1 MGCRSGQSERVS
13 RLSCGVSRDDGNT
26 KVAGAKLSRR
36 LLYPENLGWSL
47 HGRKTPITGKGLI
60 EMLDKRL
67 EQEQAPR
74 VDERLAR
81 VVRMIVEQYDG
92 DVKAFVESN
101 RYRTEVNRKAEV
113 ASDHGDEAPLRK
125 CPSTTKI
132 IGRISSAHYS

>member
-1 MGCRSGQSERVS
+1 METHSGWREAFAPATGSGES
-13 RLSCGVSRDDGNT
+13 GV
-26 KVAGAKLSRR
+26 AA
-36 LLYPENLGWSL
+36 LL
-47 HGRKTPITGKGLI
+47 TPITRKGLI

-81 VVRMIVEQYDG
+81 VVRIIVEQYDG
-92 DVKAFVESN
+92 DVKAFVDSI
-101 RYRTEVNRKAEV
+101 RYGTEMNRKAEAA
-113 ASDHGDEAPLRK
+113 ASDHGDEAPLRT

>member
-1 MGCRSGQSERVS
+1 METQKWLARSFR
-13 RLSCGVSRDDGNT
+13 
-26 KVAGAKLSRR
+26 AG
-36 LLYPENLGWSL
+36 YWDPENLGWSL
-47 HGRKTPITGKGLI
+47 RGRKTPITGKGLI

-81 VVRMIVEQYDG
+81 VVRIIVEQYDG
-92 DVKAFVESN
+92 DVKAFVDSI

-113 ASDHGDEAPLRK
+113 ASDHSDEAPLRK
-125 CPSTTKI
+125 CSTTKI